1 MLGWKK
7 PAGNLHFGGLV
18 QSWGQSQ
25 KWHAAEGL
33 ITMQACRQEARSEWW
48 WSHSVN
54 DCREL
59 ARFTLSNLV
68 RIVLWVKTS
77 SEACTQTPQ
86 TQGAMRKQAD
96 SAAHTE
102 RGSQGRQTSEKSIVS
117 G

>member
-18 QSWGQSQ
+18 QSWCQSP
-25 KWHAAEGL
+25 KWHAVESLVTCKQVNGE
-33 ITMQACRQEARSEWW
+33 QAVSGGG
-48 WSHSVN
+48 SHSAH
-54 DCREL
+54 DSSEL
-59 ARFTLSNLV
+59 AQFTLSNLV

-86 TQGAMRKQAD
+86 TQGAMIKQAD